1 MEALMSNID
10 VLENRRP
17 VLGINSLGRIG
28 KLSLW
33 HHVGRKYFQEIVV
46 NIGRESG
53 TGLNSIAQFIEKD
66 VTYGTIHKFL
76 YGVRSD
82 RIIQIVDEKK
92 GRLLI
97 DGVPVTI
104 LREARNP
111 VEIGWRSYGVDI
123 VAECTGKFRDPTLSP
138 EDPKGSIKGH
148 LAGGAKVVINSSAFK
163 IKNKSLS
170 APSDSVTLIY
180 GINHTSFNYKKHLIV
195 SAASCTTTGLAHMVK
210 PLLENA
216 ETSKI
221 LTASM
226 STVHAVTNTQSVLDT
241 LPKAGEKDLRKNR
254 SIFNN
259 IILTSTNAAEALSQ
273 VIPEVRNIG
282 FMADSIRIPTNTES
296 LIVLNATFQTQ
307 FHEDGTKASITTRT
321 INDIYRRAAERDPE
335 RLIIYSTE
343 QNVSTDLIG
352 VNAAIVIEGQFNHT
366 RTAFIDVD
374 LSQIPTMPAAVK
386 TGSSKDILRIP
397 VVHAKVFGWY
407 DNEYGSYT
415 NRMGDLTV
423 YVHKSLR

>member
-1 MEALMSNID
+1 MNNID
-10 VLENRRP
+10 VLGNRQP
-17 VLGINSLGRIG
+17 MLGINGLGRIG
-28 KLSLW
+28 KLTLW

-46 NIGRESG
+46 NIGREAG
-53 TGLNSIAQFIEKD
+53 TGLNAIAQFIEKD

-76 YGVRSD
+76 YGIKSD

-92 GRLLI
+92 GKLLI
-97 DGVPVTI
+97 DGIPVTI

-111 VEIGWRSYGVDI
+111 VDIGWRNYGVDI

-148 LAGGAKVVINSSAFK
+148 LAAGAKVVVNSSAFK
-163 IKNKSLS
+163 IKNKGLP
-170 APSDSVTLIY
+170 APSDTVTLIY
-180 GINHTSFNYKKHLIV
+180 GINHSAFNYKKHLVV

-210 PLLENA
+210 PLLDNA

-226 STVHAVTNTQSVLDT
+226 STVHAATNTQSVLDS

-273 VIPEVRNIG
+273 VIPEVKSIG

-296 LIVLNATFQTQ
+296 LIVLNVTFQS
-307 FHEDGTKASITTRT
+307 HVNEDGTKTPLTTKT
-321 INDIYRRAAERDPE
+321 INDIYRKASEKDPE
-335 RLIIYSTE
+335 QLLVYSTE

-352 VNAAIVIEGQFNHT
+352 INAAIVIEGQFNHT

-374 LSQIPTMPAAVK
+374 LSQIPTLPAAIK
-386 TGSSKDILRIP
+386 TEAPKNILRIP
-397 VVHAKVFGWY
+397 VVHAKIFGWY

-415 NRMGDLTV
+415 NRMGDLAV